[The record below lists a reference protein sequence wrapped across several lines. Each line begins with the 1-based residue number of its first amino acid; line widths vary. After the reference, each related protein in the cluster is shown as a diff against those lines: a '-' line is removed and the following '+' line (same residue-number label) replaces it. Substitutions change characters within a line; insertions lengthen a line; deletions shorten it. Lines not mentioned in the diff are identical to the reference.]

1 MRSLFNNYKII
12 ILLISQFVFGQDPPN
27 INWKQI
33 NTKHYDIIF
42 PYEIQNEAL
51 RVANTLEHIHFQLYL
66 DQKIDHKRIPILL
79 SNRGS
84 IPNGY
89 VRNAPWMSE
98 WFNIPLMQ
106 REMGLTEWYRDLA
119 IHEGRHIAQTNFMNQ
134 GINKMLGVLFGEST
148 QSLYTGFLIPSWY
161 WEGDAVDI
169 ETRYTNSGRGRV
181 PYFNRITKAHLLSES
196 KFNYRKILF
205 GSYRKI
211 YPDHYQLGYHLTKHV
226 KKEYG
231 EEAWPQIIRDTLVWP
246 FILNPIF
253 PFSRSIKQNTGSS
266 ITQIHYDTFYDI
278 KTKWNKEIKDM
289 IEDEVIVMNPSRK
302 VTTSYQYPSMS
313 KDGTIIAL
321 KHGLGDVSTIVKV
334 FQGLESPVKKISSS
348 AIIFGFFSN
357 GEKIVWSSY
366 DQDKRWTKL
375 SWTNIFLYDIET
387 ESIKT
392 ISTKGRD
399 YHPSVSTLG
408 DKIAMVSFSED
419 RNALLKIADSNTG
432 TIIDQV
438 EAPNGGLIMTPS
450 WSKDDKKIVFT
461 AQKFNGRAIYI
472 YELKNR
478 QFLKIK
484 NELWQDIYNPIFY
497 KNYILFEGQINGF
510 DQLLAIEMNSKKE
523 FIVTSQKLGVYNP
536 SITPDGNLLYN
547 NYSINGHGI
556 TQTNLNPSKWVAV
569 NGKTKL
575 IETSSYQSDDPIVYD
590 LPIIKNTYEVKEYNK
605 NRNLLNFHS
614 RYIFNDDF
622 EPTLGIQS
630 DNILGTLSINFEL
643 SYDRNEDIY
652 RKKAR
657 ATLRKFYPIIDF
669 EVESSNRNVY
679 RGKYFETINKSKDS
693 LIYNINEKWDETNL
707 NIGFKFPIFN
717 KFEGQSV
724 KSAYFKLGS
733 KYTLRNQSTY
743 YFDFIKIPPNVKVSN
758 ILRQKERDGKILPIF
773 FETRLSSFKEKSQR
787 DLGFYGWQLFAYF
800 GFSPFNG
807 LLNGRQNSMSF
818 ILTREGFF
826 KHHLI
831 DLRVQYEVN
840 QGDYIFQ
847 SKLPFP
853 YGYKWNLFSSG
864 LRQSI
869 KYKVPLFY
877 PDWEAPFGLTY
888 LKRVQGRVFSD
899 YVNSDIK
906 NPMIAVGAGITFEL
920 AGFFDI
926 KFPLSITSNYYF
938 NPNSGHRGIQL
949 EFE

>member
-12 ILLISQFVFGQDPPN
+12 ILLISHFVFGQDPPN

-33 NTKHYDIIF
+33 NTNHYDIIF
-42 PYEIQNEAL
+42 PYEIQDEAI

-66 DQKIDHKRIPILL
+66 NQESEHKRIPILL

-89 VRNAPWMSE
+89 VSKAPWMSE
-98 WFNIPLMQ
+98 WYNIPLMQ

-119 IHEGRHIAQTNFMNQ
+119 IHEGRHVAQTNYMNQ
-134 GINKMLGVLFGEST
+134 GLNKALGLLFGEST
-148 QSLYTGFLIPSWY
+148 QSLYTGFLIPDWY
-161 WEGDAVDI
+161 WEGDAVDL
-169 ETRYTNSGRGRV
+169 ETKYTHSGRGRI
-181 PYFNRITKAHLLSES
+181 PYFNRIIKAHLLSGS
-196 KFNYRKILF
+196 KFNYRKTLF

-211 YPDHYQLGYHLTKHV
+211 FPNHYQSGYHLTKHI

-231 EEAWPQIIRDTLVWP
+231 EAAWPRIIKNTLFWP

-253 PFSRSIKQNTGSS
+253 PFSRSIKKNTGRS
-266 ITQIHYDTFYDI
+266 ITQIHHDTFYDI

-289 IEDEVIVMNPSRK
+289 IEEEVMLLNPSRK
-302 VTTSYQYPSMS
+302 VTTSYQYPSML
-313 KDGTIIAL
+313 KDGRIIAL
-321 KHGLGDVSTIVKV
+321 KHGLGDVSTIVNI
-334 FQGLESPVKKISSS
+334 FQGIENPLKKISSS

-357 GEKIVWSSY
+357 GKKIVWSAY

-375 SWTNIFLYDIET
+375 SWTNILLYDIET
-387 ESIKT
+387 KSIKT
-392 ISTKGRD
+392 ISSKGRD
-399 YHPSVSTLG
+399 YHPRISTRG
-408 DKIAMVSFSED
+408 DKIAMVSFSEN
-419 RNALLKIADSNTG
+419 RNALLKIIDSNTG
-432 TIIDQV
+432 TTLDQV
-438 EAPNGGLIMTPS
+438 EAPNEGVIMTPS
-450 WSKDDKKIVFT
+450 WSKDDTQIVFT
-461 AQKFNGRAIYI
+461 AQNLNGRAIYI

-510 DQLLAIEMNSKKE
+510 DQLLAIDINSKKE
-523 FIVTSQKLGVYNP
+523 FKVTSQKLGVYNP

-556 TQTNLNPSKWVAV
+556 VQANLNPSKWIPIT
-569 NGKTKL
+569 GKTK
-575 IETSSYQSDDPIVYD
+575 IVENDSYISDNPIVYD
-590 LPIIKNTYEVKEYNK
+590 LPIIKKSYEVKEYK
-605 NRNLLNFHS
+605 VNRNLLNFHS
-614 RYIFNDDF
+614 RYIFNDNF

-630 DNILGTLSINFEL
+630 DNILGTLSMNFEF
-643 SYDRNEDIY
+643 SHDRNEDIY
-652 RKKAR
+652 RRKAR
-657 ATLRKFYPIIDF
+657 ATIRKFYPIIDF
-669 EVESSNRNVY
+669 ELESSNRNVY

-693 LIYNINEKWDETNL
+693 LIYNLNEKWNETNL
-707 NIGFKFPIFN
+707 NIGLKFPILN
-717 KFEGQSV
+717 KFEGQSL

-743 YFDFIKIPPNVKVSN
+743 YFDFIKIPLNVKVSN
-758 ILRQKERDGKILPIF
+758 RLRQQERDGEIVPIY
-773 FETRLSSFKEKSQR
+773 FEAGLSSSKEKSQR
-787 DLGFYGWQLFAYF
+787 DLGFYGWQLFGYF
-800 GFSPFNG
+800 GFSPFKG

-818 ILTREGFF
+818 VLTREGFF
-826 KHHLI
+826 KHHFVDFRL
-831 DLRVQYEVN
+831 QNEVN
-840 QGDYIFQ
+840 KGDYIFQ

-853 YGYKWNLFSSG
+853 YGYKWKLFSSG

-877 PDWEAPFGLTY
+877 PDWEAPFAITY
-888 LKRVQGRVFSD
+888 LKRIQGRIFSD
-899 YVNSDIK
+899 YVKSNL
-906 NPMIAVGAGITFEL
+906 NGPMIAIGSGITFEL

-926 KFPLSITSNYYF
+926 KFPLSITFNYYY
-938 NPNSGHRGIQL
+938 NPNSKNSGFQL